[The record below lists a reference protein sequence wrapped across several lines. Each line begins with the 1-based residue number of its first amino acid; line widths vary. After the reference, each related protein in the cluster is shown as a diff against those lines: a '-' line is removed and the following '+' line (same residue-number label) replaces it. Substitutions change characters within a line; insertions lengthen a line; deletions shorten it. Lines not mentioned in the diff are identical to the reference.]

1 MAEKSTRNKLIGG
14 LKVSFNSDFQTL
26 ATIKNTETGD
36 VTRLRWGADSDM
48 SRLVGIKRRDSGRR
62 S

>member
-26 ATIKNTETGD
+26 ATVKNTDTGD
-36 VTRLRWGADSDM
+36 VTRLRWGTDSDM
-48 SRLVGIKRRDSGRR
+48 SRLVGIKRRDNGRR